1 MAERTRWALPAVAG
15 AAALAVVAGVIAV
28 VAARDPDRSS
38 AASPATP
45 SAASEPAGSGTAEPA
60 SPPAVSGTLAPP
72 DAVVH
77 DGDRVRGEGQVVAL
91 PGRPVRLCT
100 GLVPQVGVG
109 DPAQVPAYCP
119 LGTTLVGADLDR
131 LADREERGGAVWGR
145 AEVTGVYR
153 DRTVTVTGQRVRTI
167 TDVER
172 DKPLA
177 PDLPADCRPPAGGWP
192 RHEVQGMPGI
202 DQVSRYVAAH
212 PDVLGSLSIAY
223 PEPTRSGAI
232 GTQVLLVGTTG
243 DVAEATRQIR
253 RWYAGSLCVRS
264 VPHSRAQLLAARAVL
279 DPAMTDSARQVRY
292 GLVSVGETSVGG
304 DPRIAMT
311 VLVYDQQAHS
321 LRASA
326 GADLVDVEPQLR
338 KLA

>member
-1 MAERTRWALPAVAG
+1 VAV
-15 AAALAVVAGVIAV
+15 
-28 VAARDPDRSS
+28 D
-38 AASPATP
+38 
-45 SAASEPAGSGTAEPA
+45 
-60 SPPAVSGTLAPP
+60 
-72 DAVVH
+72 
-77 DGDRVRGEGQVVAL
+77 
-91 PGRPVRLCT
+91 
-100 GLVPQVGVG
+100 

-119 LGTTLVGADLDR
+119 LGITLVGADLDR
-131 LADREERGGAVWGR
+131 LADREDRGGAVWGR

-153 DRTVTVTGQRVRTI
+153 DRTVTVTGQRVRTV

-192 RHEVQGMPGI
+192 RHEVQAMPGI
-202 DQVSRYVAAH
+202 DQVGRYVAAH

-232 GTQVLLVGTTG
+232 ETQVLLVGTTG

-264 VPHSRAQLLAARAVL
+264 VPHSRAQVLAARTVL

-311 VLVYDQQAHS
+311 VLVYDEQAHG
-321 LRASA
+321 LRTSA
-326 GADLVDVEPQLR
+326 GADLVDVETQLR

>member
-38 AASPATP
+38 AASPAAP
-45 SAASEPAGSGTAEPA
+45 SAASQPAGSGTTGPA
-60 SPPAVSGTLAPP
+60 AAPAAGTVAPP
-72 DAVVH
+72 GAVVH

-100 GLVPQVGVG
+100 GLVPQVGVDG
-109 DPAQVPAYCP
+109 PEPVPAYCP
-119 LGTTLVGADLDR
+119 LGITLIGADLDR
-131 LADREERGGAVWGR
+131 LAGRQERDGAVWGH
-145 AEVTGVYR
+145 AEVTGIYR
-153 DRTVTVTGQRVRTI
+153 DRTVTVAGQRLRTI
-167 TDVER
+167 TDVQR

-192 RHEVQGMPGI
+192 RREVQAMPGI
-202 DQVSRYVAAH
+202 DQVGRYVAAH
-212 PDVLGSLSIAY
+212 PEVLGSVSIGY

-304 DPRIAMT
+304 DPRVAMT
-311 VLVYDQQAHS
+311 VLVHDERVHG
-321 LRASA
+321 LRTSA
-326 GADLVDVEPQLR
+326 GADLVDVEPLLR
-338 KLA
+338 KLT

>member
-1 MAERTRWALPAVAG
+1 MAERTRWVLPAVAG
-15 AAALAVVAGVIAV
+15 AAALAVVAGVAAV
-28 VAARDPDRSS
+28 AVRGAAGAPAAGAPAAAPGASGAAGS
-38 AASPATP
+38 AAPAP
-45 SAASEPAGSGTAEPA
+45 PPAASG
-60 SPPAVSGTLAPP
+60 AVAPP

-100 GLVPQVGVG
+100 GLVPQVGVDG
-109 DPAQVPAYCP
+109 PAQVPPYCP
-119 LGTTLVGADLDR
+119 LGITLVGADLDR
-131 LADREERGGAVWGR
+131 LAGREERGGAVWGR

-153 DRTVTVTGQRVRTI
+153 DRTVTVTGQRVRTV

-172 DKPLA
+172 EKPLA
-177 PDLPADCRPPAGGWP
+177 LDLPADCRPPAGGWP
-192 RHEVQGMPGI
+192 RREVQAMPGI
-202 DQVSRYVAAH
+202 DQVNRYVAAH
-212 PDVLGSLSIAY
+212 PEVLGSMSIGY

-279 DPAMTDSARQVRY
+279 DPAMTDRARQVRY
-292 GLVSVGETSVGG
+292 GLVSVGDTSVGG
-304 DPRIAMT
+304 DPRVVMT
-311 VLVYDQQAHS
+311 VLVYDEQVHG
-321 LRASA
+321 LRESA

-338 KLA
+338 KLT